1 MNKIDDIKENINKK
15 LLIIKYQNKC
25 KKLDISKDMLTFLVE
40 RINMKEVKEIL
51 NIIDKSKNKTDFKN
65 NIVEYCKNT
74 KYIFISYLF
83 LFGNVTNNYRLF
95 TNSITSVTDRKYNY
109 DNFNNKDFTNSLQ
122 ILRDNFYEYL
132 LMNNELKNSFLI
144 DKDGSYNYTIDLDK
158 ELCLKIFDDTI
169 QGNITDNNK
178 LSLCYSI
185 VMKYIN
191 NIVGIYGTEII
202 ENNFDFIKYDLSN
215 KKDLSLEERMNK
227 YLERKN
233 LTDSQKEKIDNIN
246 ILKNKLKSIN
256 NTKSKE
262 LIDRLENIDLE
273 KNIEELEDIYF
284 EYENLFR
291 EDIISHL
298 YVPSRDYTLV
308 EDYRDLRPQL
318 IHMFIRTPEKFRND
332 IENRIIEDIIK
343 NREDKKNTN
352 EELTAEEKEEFN
364 KRMGLANAM
373 LNPAIV
379 NHSYDNS
386 EFVYSDKNGLNYY
399 HSDTSNQI
407 SASIYS
413 EEYYLK
419 CPTRSFMMGIGFN
432 SNGLSPNGIAVS
444 SPEYLTTNK
453 SLTNLEYDTSREF
466 ETMNAS
472 YTELTKNDGKSEVVL
487 FRKGMDF
494 ETKASYVFITIDSS
508 NKEKSEKMI
517 KEARELAESADL
529 KLVVYD
535 LYKINKSYEETYN
548 LENKKT
554 R

>member
-51 NIIDKSKNKTDFKN
+51 NIIDESKNKTDFKN

-74 KYIFISYLF
+74 QYIFISYLF

-95 TNSITSVTDRKYNY
+95 TNSITSDTDRKYNY

-122 ILRDNFYEYL
+122 ILRDNFYDYL
-132 LMNNELKNSFLI
+132 LMDNKLKNSFLI
-144 DKDGSYNYTIDLDK
+144 DKDGSYNYTLDLDK

-191 NIVGIYGTEII
+191 NIVGIYGTEMI

-215 KKDLSLEERMNK
+215 KEDLSLEERMNK

-233 LTDSQKEKIDNIN
+233 LTDSQKKKIDNIN

-262 LIDRLENIDLE
+262 LLDRLENIDLE

-298 YVPSRDYTLV
+298 YVPSGDYTLV

-343 NREDKKNTN
+343 NREDKNNTN

-386 EFVYSDKNGLNYY
+386 EFFYSDKNGFNYY

-432 SNGLSPNGIAVS
+432 SNGLSPWSIAVS

-466 ETMNAS
+466 EIMNAS

-508 NKEKSEKMI
+508 NKVKSEEIINK
-517 KEARELAESADL
+517 ARELAESANL

>member
-1 MNKIDDIKENINKK
+1 MNKIDDIKENINKR

-51 NIIDKSKNKTDFKN
+51 NIIDKSKNKKDFKN

-95 TNSITSVTDRKYNY
+95 TNSITSDTYRKYNY

-132 LMNNELKNSFLI
+132 LMDNELKNSFLI

-158 ELCLKIFDDTI
+158 ELCLKIFDDAI

-178 LSLCYSI
+178 LNSCYSI
-185 VMKYIN
+185 VMEYIN

-202 ENNFDFIKYDLSN
+202 ENNFDFIRYDLSN
-215 KKDLSLEERMNK
+215 KEDLSLEERMNK

-262 LIDRLENIDLE
+262 LLDRLENIDLE
-273 KNIEELEDIYF
+273 KNIEDLEDIYF

-298 YVPSRDYTLV
+298 YVPSGDYTLV

-352 EELTAEEKEEFN
+352 EELTVEEKEEFN

-386 EFVYSDKNGLNYY
+386 EFVYSDKNGFNYY
-399 HSDTSNQI
+399 HSDTSNQM

-432 SNGLSPNGIAVS
+432 SNGLSPWSIAVS
-444 SPEYLTTNK
+444 SPKYLTTNK
-453 SLTNLEYDTSREF
+453 SLTNLEYDISREF

-517 KEARELAESADL
+517 NEAKELAESADL

>member
-1 MNKIDDIKENINKK
+1 MNKIDDIKENINKR

-51 NIIDKSKNKTDFKN
+51 NIIDKSKNKKDFKN

-95 TNSITSVTDRKYNY
+95 TNSITSDTYRKYNY

-132 LMNNELKNSFLI
+132 LMDNELKNSFLI

-158 ELCLKIFDDTI
+158 ELCLKIFDDAI

-178 LSLCYSI
+178 LNSCYSI
-185 VMKYIN
+185 VMEYIN

-215 KKDLSLEERMNK
+215 KEDLSLEERMNK

-262 LIDRLENIDLE
+262 LLDRLENIDLE
-273 KNIEELEDIYF
+273 KNIEDLEDIYF

-298 YVPSRDYTLV
+298 YVPSGDYTLV

-343 NREDKKNTN
+343 NRGDKKNTN
-352 EELTAEEKEEFN
+352 DELTAEEKEEFN

-386 EFVYSDKNGLNYY
+386 EFVYSDKNGFNYY
-399 HSDTSNQI
+399 HSDTSNQM

-432 SNGLSPNGIAVS
+432 SNGLSPWSIAVS
-444 SPEYLTTNK
+444 SPKYLTTNK

-517 KEARELAESADL
+517 NEAKELAESADL

>member
-51 NIIDKSKNKTDFKN
+51 NIIDESKNKTDFKN

-74 KYIFISYLF
+74 QYIFISYLF

-95 TNSITSVTDRKYNY
+95 TNSITSDTDRKYNY

-122 ILRDNFYEYL
+122 ILRDNFYDYL
-132 LMNNELKNSFLI
+132 LMDNKLKNSFLI
-144 DKDGSYNYTIDLDK
+144 DKDGSYNYTLDLDK

-191 NIVGIYGTEII
+191 NIVGIYGTEMI

-215 KKDLSLEERMNK
+215 KEDLSLEERMNK

-233 LTDSQKEKIDNIN
+233 LTDSQKKKIDNIN

-262 LIDRLENIDLE
+262 LLDRLENIDLE

-298 YVPSRDYTLV
+298 YVPSGDYTLV

-343 NREDKKNTN
+343 NREDKNNTN

-386 EFVYSDKNGLNYY
+386 DFFYSDKNGFNYY

-432 SNGLSPNGIAVS
+432 SNGLSPWSIAVS

-466 ETMNAS
+466 EIMNAS

-508 NKEKSEKMI
+508 NKVKSEEIINK
-517 KEARELAESADL
+517 ARELAESANL

>member
-1 MNKIDDIKENINKK
+1 MNKIDNIKENINKK

-25 KKLDISKDMLTFLVE
+25 KKLDISKDMLEFLVE
-40 RINMKEVKEIL
+40 RINMKGVKEIL

-83 LFGNVTNNYRLF
+83 LFGNVVNNYRLL
-95 TNSITSVTDRKYNY
+95 TSSITSDTDRKYNY
-109 DNFNNKDFTNSLQ
+109 DNFKNEDFTNSLQ

-144 DKDGSYNYTIDLDK
+144 DKDGNYNYTIDLDK

-169 QGNITDNNK
+169 QGNITNNK
-178 LSLCYSI
+178 LYPCYSI

-191 NIVGIYGTEII
+191 NIVGIYGTKII

-233 LTDSQKEKIDNIN
+233 LTDDQKKKIDNIN
-246 ILKNKLKSIN
+246 ILKSKLKSIN

-262 LIDRLENIDLE
+262 LLDRLENIDLE
-273 KNIEELEDIYF
+273 KNIEELEDIYL
-284 EYENLFR
+284 EYEILFR
-291 EDIISHL
+291 EDIVSHL
-298 YVPSRDYTLV
+298 YVPSENYTVV

-343 NREDKKNTN
+343 NRKDRNNTN
-352 EELTAEEKEEFN
+352 DELTEEEKEDFD

-379 NHSYDNS
+379 NHSYDNTT
-386 EFVYSDKNGLNYY
+386 FFYSDKNGFNYY

-413 EEYYLK
+413 EEYYLN
-419 CPTRSFMMGIGFN
+419 PSARSFMMGIGFN
-432 SNGLSPNGIAVS
+432 SNGLSPENIAIS

-466 ETMNAS
+466 EFMNAT
-472 YTELTKNDGKSEVVL
+472 YTDLTKNDGKSEVVL

-494 ETKASYVFITIDSS
+494 ETKASYVFLTIDSS

-517 KEARELAESADL
+517 NEAKKLAESANL

-535 LYKINKSYEETYN
+535 LYKINKSYNEAYN

>member
-1 MNKIDDIKENINKK
+1 MNKIDDIKENINKR

-51 NIIDKSKNKTDFKN
+51 NIIDESKNKTDFKN

-74 KYIFISYLF
+74 QYIFISYLF

-95 TNSITSVTDRKYNY
+95 TNSITSDTDRKYNY

-122 ILRDNFYEYL
+122 ILRDNFYDYL
-132 LMNNELKNSFLI
+132 LMDNKLKNSFLI
-144 DKDGSYNYTIDLDK
+144 DKDGSYNYTLDLDK

-191 NIVGIYGTEII
+191 NIVGIYGTEMI

-215 KKDLSLEERMNK
+215 KEDLSLEERMNK

-233 LTDSQKEKIDNIN
+233 LTDSQKKKIDNIN

-262 LIDRLENIDLE
+262 LLDRLENIDLE

-298 YVPSRDYTLV
+298 YVPSGDYTLV

-343 NREDKKNTN
+343 NREDKNNTN

-386 EFVYSDKNGLNYY
+386 EFFYSDKNGFNYY

-432 SNGLSPNGIAVS
+432 SNGLSPWSIAVS

-466 ETMNAS
+466 EIMNAS

-508 NKEKSEKMI
+508 NKVKSEEIINK
-517 KEARELAESADL
+517 ARELAESANL

>member
-74 KYIFISYLF
+74 QYIFISYLF

-95 TNSITSVTDRKYNY
+95 TNSITSDTDRKYNY

-132 LMNNELKNSFLI
+132 LMDNKLKNSFLI
-144 DKDGSYNYTIDLDK
+144 DKDGSYNYTLDLDK

-191 NIVGIYGTEII
+191 NIVGIYGTEMI

-215 KKDLSLEERMNK
+215 KKDLPLEERMNK

-233 LTDSQKEKIDNIN
+233 LTDSQKKKIDNIN

-262 LIDRLENIDLE
+262 LLDRLENIDLE

-298 YVPSRDYTLV
+298 YVPSGDYTLV

-343 NREDKKNTN
+343 NREDKNNTN

-386 EFVYSDKNGLNYY
+386 DFFYSDKNGFNYY

-432 SNGLSPNGIAVS
+432 SNGLSPWSIAVS

-466 ETMNAS
+466 EIMNAS

-508 NKEKSEKMI
+508 NKAKSEEIINK
-517 KEARELAESADL
+517 ARELAESANL

>member
-1 MNKIDDIKENINKK
+1 MNKIDDIKENINKR

-51 NIIDKSKNKTDFKN
+51 NIIDKSKNKKDFKN

-95 TNSITSVTDRKYNY
+95 TNSITSDTYRKYNY

-132 LMNNELKNSFLI
+132 LMDNELKNSFLI

-158 ELCLKIFDDTI
+158 ELCLKIFDDAI
-169 QGNITDNNK
+169 QGNITNNNK
-178 LSLCYSI
+178 LYSCYSI
-185 VMKYIN
+185 VMEYIN

-215 KKDLSLEERMNK
+215 KEDLSLEERMNK

-262 LIDRLENIDLE
+262 LLDRLENIDLE
-273 KNIEELEDIYF
+273 KNIEDLEDIYF

-298 YVPSRDYTLV
+298 YAPSGDYTLV

-386 EFVYSDKNGLNYY
+386 EFVYSDKNGFNYY
-399 HSDTSNQI
+399 HSDTSNQM

-432 SNGLSPNGIAVS
+432 SNGLSPWSIAVS
-444 SPEYLTTNK
+444 SPKYLTTNK

-517 KEARELAESADL
+517 NEAKELAESADL